1 MADFTG
7 QVVIVTGGAKGIG
20 GGISRAFAGQG
31 AKVAALD
38 IDAEAGAALAEEEGQ
53 IRFFEADVAS
63 DEVCAQTVGQIIE
76 DWGRVD
82 VLCNNV
88 GIQPVPS
95 YLPAHELPVEMWDR
109 IIDVNLKSFFLM
121 ARHCLPQMMEQRKG
135 VIINTAS
142 VQGLQSA
149 SMVSAYAASKGGIIS
164 LTRQLALDYAKYGI
178 RVLAVNPGGIQT
190 PLVDEVIEAF
200 GHEREQFFKDYAKIH
215 PIGRYGQPEDI
226 ANAVLFLASDK
237 ASFMTG
243 ENVCVDGGLMAKG
256 AWAEVEEREGRDCR
270 RSSLVKKK

>member
-20 GGISRAFAGQG
+20 AGISRAFAGEG

-38 IDAEAGAALAEEEGQ
+38 IDAEAGAALAKEEGL
-53 IRFFEADVAS
+53 IRFFTADVAN
-63 DEVCAQTVGQIIE
+63 DEVCGQTVGQILDE
-76 DWGRVD
+76 WGRID

-164 LTRQLALDYAKYGI
+164 LTRQLALDYAQHGI

-190 PLVDEVIEAF
+190 PLVNEVIEAF

-215 PIGRYGQPEDI
+215 PLGRYGQPADI
-226 ANAVLFLASDK
+226 ANAMLFLASDK

-256 AWAEVEEREGRDCR
+256 AWAEVEE
-270 RSSLVKKK
+270 

>member
-7 QVVIVTGGAKGIG
+7 QVVIVTGGAQGIG
-20 GGISRAFAGQG
+20 GGISRAFAGAG
-31 AKVAALD
+31 AQVAVLD

-53 IRFFEADVAS
+53 IRFFKADVAS

-95 YLPAHELPVEMWDR
+95 YKLAHELPVEMWDR

-164 LTRQLALDYAKYGI
+164 MTRQLALDYAKYGI

-200 GHEREQFFKDYAKIH
+200 GHEREQFFKDYASIH

-226 ANAVLFLASDK
+226 ANAMLFLASDK

-256 AWAEVEEREGRDCR
+256 AWAEVEE
-270 RSSLVKKK
+270 

>member
-7 QVVIVTGGAKGIG
+7 QVVIVTGGAQGIG
-20 GGISRAFAGQG
+20 GGISRAFAGAG
-31 AKVAALD
+31 AQVAVLD

-63 DEVCAQTVGQIIE
+63 DEVCDQTVGQIIE

-95 YLPAHELPVEMWDR
+95 YKLAHELPIEMWDR

-121 ARHCLPQMMEQRKG
+121 ARHCLPQMMEQGKG
-135 VIINTAS
+135 VVINTAS

-164 LTRQLALDYAKYGI
+164 MTRQLALDYAKYGI

-200 GHEREQFFKDYAKIH
+200 GHEREQFFEDYAKLH

-226 ANAVLFLASDK
+226 ANAMLFLASDK

-256 AWAEVEEREGRDCR
+256 AWAEVEE
-270 RSSLVKKK
+270 

>member
-1 MADFTG
+1 MADFMG

-20 GGISRAFAGQG
+20 AGISRAFAGEG

-38 IDAEAGAALAEEEGQ
+38 IDADAGAALAKEEGL
-53 IRFFEADVAS
+53 IRFFVADVAN
-63 DEVCAQTVGQIIE
+63 DEVCAQTVGQILD
-76 DWGRVD
+76 DWGRID

-164 LTRQLALDYAKYGI
+164 LTRQLALDYAQHGI

-215 PIGRYGQPEDI
+215 PLGRYGQPADI
-226 ANAVLFLASDK
+226 ANAMLFLASDK

-256 AWAEVEEREGRDCR
+256 AWAEVEE
-270 RSSLVKKK
+270 

>member
-20 GGISRAFAGQG
+20 GGISRAFAGAG
-31 AKVAALD
+31 AQVATLD

-95 YLPAHELPVEMWDR
+95 YKLAHELPVEMWDR

-121 ARHCLPQMMEQRKG
+121 ARHCLPQMMEQGKG

-164 LTRQLALDYAKYGI
+164 MTRQLALDYAKYGI

-200 GHEREQFFKDYAKIH
+200 GHEREQFFKDYARIH

-226 ANAVLFLASDK
+226 ANAMLFLASDK

-256 AWAEVEEREGRDCR
+256 AWAEVEE
-270 RSSLVKKK
+270 

>member
-1 MADFTG
+1 MANFTG
-7 QVVIVTGGAKGIG
+7 QVVIVTGGAQGIG
-20 GGISRAFAGQG
+20 GGISRAFAGAG
-31 AKVAALD
+31 AQVAVLD

-95 YLPAHELPVEMWDR
+95 YKLAHELPVEMWDR

-164 LTRQLALDYAKYGI
+164 MTRQLALDYAKYEFGSW
-178 RVLAVNPGGIQT
+178 RSTQG
-190 PLVDEVIEAF
+190 AF
-200 GHEREQFFKDYAKIH
+200 
-215 PIGRYGQPEDI
+215 
-226 ANAVLFLASDK
+226 
-237 ASFMTG
+237 
-243 ENVCVDGGLMAKG
+243 
-256 AWAEVEEREGRDCR
+256 R
-270 RSSLVKKK
+270 RR

>member
-1 MADFTG
+1 MGYYDG
-7 QVVIVTGGAKGIG
+7 KVVIVTGGAKGIG
-20 GGISRAFAGQG
+20 SGITRGFAAVG
-31 AKVAALD
+31 ARVAALD
-38 IDAEAGAALAEEEGQ
+38 IDEEAGQAIEAEGANLAGE
-53 IRFFEADVAS
+53 IAFYNADVAA
-63 DEVCAQTVGQIIE
+63 DEACRSTVAQIT
-76 DWGRVD
+76 DAWGTVD

-95 YLPAHELPVEMWDR
+95 YKLAHELPLEMWDR

-121 ARHCLPQMMEQRKG
+121 ARHCLPHMMKQEKG

-149 SMVSAYAASKGGIIS
+149 GMVSAYAASKGGALS

-200 GHEREQFFKDYAKIH
+200 GLEREQFFKDYAKLH
-215 PIGRYGQPEDI
+215 PIGRYGQPADI
-226 ANAVLFLASDK
+226 ANAMVFLASDK

-256 AWAEVEEREGRDCR
+256 AWAEIEE
-270 RSSLVKKK
+270 

>member
-7 QVVIVTGGAKGIG
+7 QVVIVTGGAQGIG
-20 GGISRAFAGQG
+20 GGISRAFAGAG
-31 AKVAALD
+31 AQVAVLD

-63 DEVCAQTVGQIIE
+63 DAVCAQTVGQIIE

-95 YLPAHELPVEMWDR
+95 YKLAHELPIEMWDR

-121 ARHCLPQMMEQRKG
+121 ARHCLPQMMDQGKG

-164 LTRQLALDYAKYGI
+164 MTRQLALDYAKYGI
-178 RVLAVNPGGIQT
+178 RVLAVNPGG
-190 PLVDEVIEAF
+190 
-200 GHEREQFFKDYAKIH
+200 
-215 PIGRYGQPEDI
+215 
-226 ANAVLFLASDK
+226 
-237 ASFMTG
+237 
-243 ENVCVDGGLMAKG
+243 
-256 AWAEVEEREGRDCR
+256 
-270 RSSLVKKK
+270 

>member
-20 GGISRAFAGQG
+20 EGISRAFASQG
-31 AKVAALD
+31 AQVAALD

-53 IRFFEADVAS
+53 IRFFEADVSS
-63 DEVCAQTVGQIIE
+63 DEVCAQTVGQIID

-121 ARHCLPQMMEQRKG
+121 ARYCLPQMMEQRKG

-164 LTRQLALDYAKYGI
+164 LTRQLALDYARYGI

-226 ANAVLFLASDK
+226 ANAMLFLASDK

-256 AWAEVEEREGRDCR
+256 AWAEVEE
-270 RSSLVKKK
+270 

>member
-20 GGISRAFAGQG
+20 GGISRAFAGAG
-31 AKVAALD
+31 AQVAVLD
-38 IDAEAGAALAEEEGQ
+38 IDAETGAALAEEEGQ
-53 IRFFEADVAS
+53 IRFFKADVAS

-95 YLPAHELPVEMWDR
+95 YKLAHELPVEMWDR

-164 LTRQLALDYAKYGI
+164 MTRQLALDYAKYGI

-200 GHEREQFFKDYAKIH
+200 GHEPEQFFKDYARIH

-226 ANAVLFLASDK
+226 ANAMLFLASDK

-256 AWAEVEEREGRDCR
+256 AWAEVEE
-270 RSSLVKKK
+270 

>member
-1 MADFTG
+1 MGDFDG
-7 QVVIVTGGAKGIG
+7 KVVIVTGGAKGIG
-20 GGISRAFAGQG
+20 AGISRAFAGEG
-31 AKVAALD
+31 ARVASLD
-38 IDAEAGAALAEEEGQ
+38 IDAVAGEAIQAEGEGLAGE
-53 IRFFEADVAS
+53 IRFFDADVAE
-63 DEVCAQTVGQIIE
+63 DGVCRDTVGQIIG
-76 DWGRVD
+76 DWGGVD

-121 ARHCLPQMMEQRKG
+121 ARYCLPQMMERKAG

-149 SMVSAYAASKGGIIS
+149 PGVSAYAASKGGIIS
-164 LTRQLALDYAKYGI
+164 LTRQLALEYAKYGI
-178 RVLAVNPGGIQT
+178 RVLAVNPGGIDT
-190 PLVDEVIEAF
+190 PLVDELVKALGQDRGEF
-200 GHEREQFFKDYAKIH
+200 EEGYAKIH
-215 PIGRYGQPEDI
+215 PVRRYGQPVDI

-243 ENVCVDGGLMAKG
+243 ENICVDGGLMAKG
-256 AWAEVEEREGRDCR
+256 AWADLEE
-270 RSSLVKKK
+270 

>member
-7 QVVIVTGGAKGIG
+7 QVVIVTGGAQGIG
-20 GGISRAFAGQG
+20 GGISRAFAGAG
-31 AKVAALD
+31 AQVAVLD

-53 IRFFEADVAS
+53 IRFFKADVAS

-95 YLPAHELPVEMWDR
+95 YKLAHELPVEMWDR

-164 LTRQLALDYAKYGI
+164 MTRQLALDYAKYGI

-200 GHEREQFFKDYAKIH
+200 GHEPEQFFKDYASIH

-226 ANAVLFLASDK
+226 ANAMLFLASDK

-256 AWAEVEEREGRDCR
+256 AWAEVEE
-270 RSSLVKKK
+270 

>member
-20 GGISRAFAGQG
+20 GGISRAFAGAG
-31 AKVAALD
+31 AQVAALD
-38 IDAEAGAALAEEEGQ
+38 IDVEAGAALAEEEGQ

-95 YLPAHELPVEMWDR
+95 YKLAHELPIEMWDR

-121 ARHCLPQMMEQRKG
+121 ARYCLPQMMEQGKG

-200 GHEREQFFKDYAKIH
+200 GHEREQFFKDYAKLH
-215 PIGRYGQPEDI
+215 PVGRYGQPEDI
-226 ANAVLFLASDK
+226 ANAMLFLASDK

-256 AWAEVEEREGRDCR
+256 AWAEVEE
-270 RSSLVKKK
+270 

>member
-1 MADFTG
+1 MADFTD
-7 QVVIVTGGAKGIG
+7 QVVIVTGGAMGIG
-20 GGISRAFAGQG
+20 GGISRAFAGAG
-31 AKVAALD
+31 AKVAVLD
-38 IDAEAGAALAEEEGQ
+38 ISAEAGTALAEEEEQ

-63 DEVCAQTVGQIIE
+63 DEACAQAVGQIIE

-95 YLPAHELPVEMWDR
+95 YKLAHELPVEMWDR

-178 RVLAVNPGGIQT
+178 RVLTVNPGGIQT

-200 GHEREQFFKDYAKIH
+200 GHEREQFFKDYAKLH

-226 ANAVLFLASDK
+226 ANAMLFLASDK

-256 AWAEVEEREGRDCR
+256 AWAEVEE
-270 RSSLVKKK
+270 

>member
-7 QVVIVTGGAKGIG
+7 QVVIVTGGAQGIG
-20 GGISRAFAGQG
+20 GGISRAFAGAG
-31 AKVAALD
+31 AQVAVLD

-63 DEVCAQTVGQIIE
+63 DAVCAQTVGQIIE

-95 YLPAHELPVEMWDR
+95 YKLAHELPIEMWDR

-121 ARHCLPQMMEQRKG
+121 ARHCLPQMMDQGKG

-164 LTRQLALDYAKYGI
+164 MTRQLALDYAKYGI

-200 GHEREQFFKDYAKIH
+200 GHEREQFFEDYAKLH

-226 ANAVLFLASDK
+226 ANAMLFLASDK

-256 AWAEVEEREGRDCR
+256 AWAEVEE
-270 RSSLVKKK
+270 

>member
-7 QVVIVTGGAKGIG
+7 QVVIVTGGAQGIG
-20 GGISRAFAGQG
+20 GGISRAFAGAG
-31 AKVAALD
+31 AQVAVLD
-38 IDAEAGAALAEEEGQ
+38 IDAEAGAALAEGFDVELSRNEEGQ

-95 YLPAHELPVEMWDR
+95 YKLAHELPIEMWDR

-121 ARHCLPQMMEQRKG
+121 ARHCLPQMMKQGKG

-164 LTRQLALDYAKYGI
+164 MTRQLALDYAKYGI

-200 GHEREQFFKDYAKIH
+200 GHEREQFFKDYAKLH

-226 ANAVLFLASDK
+226 ANAMLFLASDK

-256 AWAEVEEREGRDCR
+256 AWAEVEE
-270 RSSLVKKK
+270 